1 MQEVEEKHLLFLL
14 LPCAI
19 FILLFCLSPSFLRSL
34 FIIYVFSLYICA
46 FFFVFVEKLGSG
58 AASSNFDKIGSFEE
72 EESIKGS
79 KLLSICRV

>member
-1 MQEVEEKHLLFLL
+1 MDFFV
-14 LPCAI
+14 
-19 FILLFCLSPSFLRSL
+19 LLFCLSPSFLTLS
-34 FIIYVFSLYICA
+34 FIIYLLSLCIFA

-79 KLLSICRV
+79 KLLSICRVQ

>member
-1 MQEVEEKHLLFLL
+1 MS
-14 LPCAI
+14 I
-19 FILLFCLSPSFLRSL
+19 FCLGVLLVSL
-34 FIIYVFSLYICA
+34 FFDVVSYIYILSLCICA